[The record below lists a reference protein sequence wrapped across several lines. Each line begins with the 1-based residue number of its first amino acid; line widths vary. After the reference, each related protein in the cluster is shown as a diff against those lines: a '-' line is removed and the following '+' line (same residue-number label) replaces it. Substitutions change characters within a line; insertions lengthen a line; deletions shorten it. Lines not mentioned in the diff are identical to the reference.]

1 MPFEVGDYI
10 KMINNDETYNDETY
24 LVEKVE
30 VIRLPAEHETPD
42 IKGDI
47 ARYHYDVKKLSTGQK
62 SKVQIVVE
70 LDPYNNKD
78 IDGVTWNKYE
88 QRGGDRK
95 SKRRRQSK
103 RRQSKR
109 RRQTKRKRRRQ

>member
-10 KMINNDETYNDETY
+10 KMNNNDETYSVN
-24 LVEKVE
+24 KVE

-42 IKGDI
+42 IEGDI
-47 ARYHYDVKKLSTGQK
+47 ARYHYTIKPTIGNE
-62 SKVQIVVE
+62 KVIEILVE
-70 LDPYNNKD
+70 DDLNNNVD
-78 IDGVTWNKYE
+78 IEGVTWNKYE
-88 QRGGDRK
+88 QRGGKRK

-109 RRQTKRKRRRQ
+109 RRQTKGKRRRQ